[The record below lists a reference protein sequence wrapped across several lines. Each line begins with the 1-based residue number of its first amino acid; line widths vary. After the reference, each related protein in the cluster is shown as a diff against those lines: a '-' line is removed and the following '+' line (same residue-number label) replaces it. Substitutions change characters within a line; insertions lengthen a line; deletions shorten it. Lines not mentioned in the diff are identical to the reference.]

1 MICRSESIREWLAHR
16 HTLVACQ
23 TGIANEFAL
32 IDFAFEEQ
40 MTFFRP
46 ALALSLLPFAQASA
60 DVPDRE
66 NALKLPNVVI
76 SANRQVEQ
84 RDVSTAA
91 NTVFTRADIE
101 RLQPTSV
108 TDLLNRVPGVQ
119 VAPSGGRGSLPGIYI
134 RGTKSAQSLVLV
146 DGQRIANA
154 TSADSA
160 LQYLNVEQIERVE
173 VLRGSRSVIYGADAI
188 GGVIQIFTR
197 RGADQGLQARLHSG
211 FGNHDTWQ
219 NSLGLSGGDQRTH
232 FNLSTSLDE
241 AAGIDRTGPSFA
253 SDADHDAY
261 RNMSYS
267 LNLSHWLND
276 DVEIGFNAL
285 DNKGKTE
292 FDNPFGLFDPITF
305 NSVGQQPYSD
315 FELSSLGTYIDA
327 RINDRWKTRLEI
339 GHSENREK
347 AVDTLSDDRSVFNTY
362 RDSVNW
368 QNELTL
374 DERNSLMLG
383 GDGYQDRVNSSTS
396 FNEDSRWNRAAF
408 IQHRFKGDGFST
420 ELGLRHDQNQQ
431 FGSQNTWSGTLTVP
445 INDANAV
452 LLSYSEGFRAP
463 TFNDLYYPGF
473 SNPDLKPEHSKSYEL
488 QWRSHLS
495 DTSKLEAS
503 LYRTD
508 LQDAIALDGNF
519 RPENIGSAR
528 INGLEASLEQQLF
541 GWTGK
546 LGASIIDP
554 RDRDTGHTL
563 NRRARRTL
571 NLDVDRQFDRLG
583 VGASW
588 QAVSNSYND
597 EGNTQN
603 ISGYALFGLRSSW
616 KASDEVRLEFK
627 LDNVLDKRY
636 SRTLYSF
643 DGSSYGYREEGR
655 SWMFGVTWT
664 PEL

>member
-1 MICRSESIREWLAHR
+1 MTLSRLAL
-16 HTLVACQ
+16 T
-23 TGIANEFAL
+23 
-32 IDFAFEEQ
+32 
-40 MTFFRP
+40 
-46 ALALSLLPFAQASA
+46 LSLLPATQALA
-60 DVPDRE
+60 DLPDRE
-66 NALKLPNVVI
+66 SALKLPDVLI

-84 RDVSTAA
+84 RDDSTAA
-91 NTVFTRADIE
+91 NTVFTRDDIE

-134 RGTKSAQSLVLV
+134 RGTKAAQSLVLV

-173 VLRGSRSVIYGADAI
+173 VLRGARSVVYGADAI

-197 RGADQGLQARLHSG
+197 RGAEQGLQARLHSG
-211 FGNHDTWQ
+211 FGNRDTWQ
-219 NSLGLSGGDQRTH
+219 HSLGLSGGDQQTR
-232 FNLSTSLDE
+232 FNLGTSLDE
-241 AAGIDRTGPSFA
+241 TAGIDRTGPSFA

-261 RNMSYS
+261 RNKSLS
-267 LNLSHWLND
+267 LNLSHRLND

-285 DNKGKTE
+285 DNRGKTE
-292 FDNPFGLFDPITF
+292 FDNPFGLFDPVTF
-305 NSVGQQPYSD
+305 NSVGQQQYSD
-315 FELSSLGTYIDA
+315 FELSSLGTYLDA
-327 RINDRWKTRLEI
+327 RINQRWKARLEL

-347 AVDTLSDDRSVFNTY
+347 TFDKLSSDRYVFNTY
-362 RDSVNW
+362 RDSLNW
-368 QNELTL
+368 QNDLTL

-383 GDGYQDRVNSSTS
+383 LDSYEDRVNSSTP
-396 FNEDSRWNRAAF
+396 FDEDSRWNRAAF
-408 IQHRFKGDGFST
+408 IQHRYKGDGFST
-420 ELGLRHDQNQQ
+420 EIGLRHDRNQQ
-431 FGSQNTWSGTLTVP
+431 FGSENTWSGSLTVP
-445 INDANAV
+445 LNDSNDV

-473 SNPDLKPEHSKSYEL
+473 SNPNLKPEHSKSYEL
-488 QWRSHLS
+488 QWRSRLS

-508 LQDAIALDGNF
+508 LKDAIALDSDF
-519 RPENIGSAR
+519 RPQNISAAR
-528 INGLEASLEQQLF
+528 INGFEASLEQQLF

-563 NRRARRTL
+563 NRRARRTV
-571 NLDVDRQFDRLG
+571 NLDLDRQFDRLG
-583 VGASW
+583 LGASW
-588 QAVSNSYND
+588 QAVSDSYND
-597 EGNTQN
+597 EANTQH
-603 ISGYALFGLRSSW
+603 IGGYALFGLRSSW
-616 KASDEVRLEFK
+616 KASDEVKLEFK
-627 LDNVLDKRY
+627 LDNALDKRY

-643 DGSSYGYREEGR
+643 DGSNYGYREEGR
-655 SWMFGVTWT
+655 TWMFGVTWT